1 MAKNIIFCA
10 DGTWNAPNEDQDQD
24 GVPDPTNVCR
34 LFTAIAGMVTPESL
48 RRSDEQEKT
57 MVADDGSVLQVAK
70 YLHGI
75 GDSSSAIKRVLG
87 GVFGDGFIERIVR
100 GYTYLSRSYE
110 PGDRIHLVG
119 FSRGAYTARALGGMV
134 TSMGLLRPDD
144 MKGADGQH
152 DAELAYRLG
161 TYVWSQYRRKAG
173 KSSPLL
179 SLLEEKRGLGI
190 DLSRLVPGVTIK
202 AIAVWDTV
210 GALGIPI
217 YDPDTQQPLD
227 LFQFADT
234 DLSPKVER
242 GFHAVAIDERRDDFR
257 PTLWGPRAGVTQ
269 RWFAGAHADV
279 GGGYADTS
287 FSQVPLAWMTQQLR
301 DVGVYF
307 LPDFRPAAAVWN
319 DCHRPWTDPAFRLRP
334 NSPRQVPADA
344 RFHRSV
350 QERLDA
356 CATYQPDNLGAFLTG
371 RTLRP
376 DALD

>member
-1 MAKNIIFCA
+1 MA
-10 DGTWNAPNEDQDQD
+10 
-24 GVPDPTNVCR
+24 
-34 LFTAIAGMVTPESL
+34 
-48 RRSDEQEKT
+48 
-57 MVADDGSVLQVAK
+57 ADDGTVLQVAK
-70 YLHGI
+70 YMHGI
-75 GDSSSAIKRVLG
+75 GDSSSAIKRVIG
-87 GVFGDGFIERIVR
+87 GVFGDGYIERIVR
-100 GYTYLSRSYE
+100 GYTFLSRTYE
-110 PGDRIHLVG
+110 LGDRISLVG

-161 TYVWSQYRRKAG
+161 TFVWSQYRRKAG
-173 KSSPLL
+173 KRSTLL
-179 SLLEEKRGLGI
+179 GFLEENCARGI
-190 DLSRLVPGVTIK
+190 DLSRLVPDVTLK
-202 AIAVWDTV
+202 AIGVWDTV
-210 GALGIPI
+210 GSLGIPI
-217 YDPDTQQPLD
+217 YDADTQQPLD

-234 DLSPKVER
+234 DLSAKVEC

-257 PTLWGPRAGVTQ
+257 PTLWSPRAGVTQ

-287 FSQVPLAWMTQQLR
+287 FSQVPLAWMIEQLR
-301 DVGVYF
+301 GAGVFF

-319 DCHRPWTDPAFRLRP
+319 DCHRPWTDAAFKLRP
-334 NSPRQVPADA
+334 SSARQLPADA

-371 RTLRP
+371 RTLRA
-376 DALD
+376 DAVD